1 MKLIKIIIFLF
12 ISFNTPLVA
21 ISNDDLEN
29 LLSDG
34 GKLIFIRH
42 AYAPGSGDPDN
53 FDLSNCASQRN
64 LNQKGIDQAKA
75 INKLFLKK
83 NYMDRNLVLSSE
95 WCRCKDTAKF
105 AFQNYKTFNALN
117 SFYDIRFA
125 DNKDRQ
131 IDNLKKFIKNWDN
144 KKNLVLVTHFV
155 VISEILNFST
165 TSGEIVISDKNFNI
179 IGNINIKKYNKQ

>member
-1 MKLIKIIIFLF
+1 MKLFKVIILLF
-12 ISFNTPLVA
+12 IYFNTPLKA
-21 ISNDDLEN
+21 NSNDGLQNVLME
-29 LLSDG
+29 G
-34 GKLIFIRH
+34 GNLIFIRH
-42 AYAPGSGDPDN
+42 AYAPGSGDPED
-53 FDLSNCASQRN
+53 FEIDDCLSQRN
-64 LNQKGIDQAKA
+64 LNQIGKVQSKNIG
-75 INKLFLKK
+75 LFFKK
-83 NYMDRNLVLSSE
+83 NKIKLDTILSSE